1 MLAYRHHFHAGNA
14 ADVFKHA
21 LLCQLLLGM
30 ARKDKPFLYLE
41 SHAGI
46 GRYDLKHPW
55 AQKNREYEQ
64 GITRVLARNDAPESM
79 RPYLDAVAAENQA
92 RELHIYPGSPLL
104 ARRLLRPGDRMV
116 LAELNREDHA
126 QLAAM
131 FDRDRAVQVR
141 HMDGYQALKAF
152 LPPQERRGL
161 ILIDS
166 SFDRSRE
173 FSRLLDA
180 IAQACRRFATGVYAI
195 WYPLMDPAVIRGFE
209 RDMVRT
215 GLRKVLRL
223 ELALHPDNWQEGVR
237 GSAMLV
243 INPPFGLDET
253 ARDLLPWLWSVLS
266 PEAEGRH
273 SVRWLV
279 EE

>member
-14 ADVFKHA
+14 ADVFKHVV
-21 LLCQLLLGM
+21 LCQLLLGLI
-30 ARKDKPFLYLE
+30 RKDKPFLYLE

-55 AQKNREYEQ
+55 AQKNREYLG
-64 GITRVLARNDAPESM
+64 GIARVLARKDAPGNL
-79 RPYLDAVAAENQA
+79 RLYLDAVRAENPGPA
-92 RELHIYPGSPLL
+92 LENYPGSPLL
-104 ARRLLRPGDRMV
+104 ARRFLRPRDRMV

-126 QLAAM
+126 KLAAL

-161 ILIDS
+161 ILVDS
-166 SFDRSRE
+166 SFDRARE
-173 FSRLLDA
+173 FTRLVEA
-180 IAQACRRFATGVYAI
+180 VTEAHRRFSTGVYAI
-195 WYPLMDPAVIRGFE
+195 WYPLLDPAVIRGFE
-209 RDMVRT
+209 RELVRS
-215 GLRKVLRL
+215 GLRKILRL
-223 ELALHPDNWQEGVR
+223 ELALHADNWPDGMR
-237 GSAMLV
+237 GSGMLV

-253 ARDLLPWLWSVLS
+253 LRDTLPWLWSALT
-266 PEAEGRH
+266 PEGEGRH